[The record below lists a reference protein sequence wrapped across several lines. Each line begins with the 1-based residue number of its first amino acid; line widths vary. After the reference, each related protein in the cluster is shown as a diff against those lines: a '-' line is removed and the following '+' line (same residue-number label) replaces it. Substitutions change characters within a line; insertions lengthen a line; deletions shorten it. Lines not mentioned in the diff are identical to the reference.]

1 MNELR
6 ISILASLL
14 LFQLTLIGQYE
25 ISTVSAIAGTATG
38 RIHIVADDP
47 IYEQDGVAPQC
58 AIGGIGTRRAY
69 IPPQDE
75 VEFKKNFLNS
85 HSEGN
90 YGWIFTRENKQRG
103 HVKPK

>member
-1 MNELR
+1 MNEMRLG
-6 ISILASLL
+6 IIAVLL
-14 LFQLTLIGQYE
+14 LFQLPLIGQYE
-25 ISTVSAIAGTATG
+25 ISTESAIAGTATG

-58 AIGGIGTRRAY
+58 RILSLDQDRRAY

-90 YGWIFTRENKQRG
+90 YGWILKL
-103 HVKPK
+103 